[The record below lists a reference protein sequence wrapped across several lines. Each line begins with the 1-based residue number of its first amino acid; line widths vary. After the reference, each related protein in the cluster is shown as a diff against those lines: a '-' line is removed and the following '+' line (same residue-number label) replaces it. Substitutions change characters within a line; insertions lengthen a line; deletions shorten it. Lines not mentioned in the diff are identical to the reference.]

1 MGFSCFA
8 ASDMRYPPH
17 EVIHLNLR
25 GRQPNPLVR
34 DEEDWHVLST
44 IARNMLFWCGGSI
57 HGCRCEGPEMR
68 FAVEMRYASAGTTA
82 HHIAGAYAIYLRR
95 RRGWS
100 GRIFN
105 HYVAI
110 PIDTELFL
118 DELVLWLHRPPECG
132 KAEGAGRDLCWTADS
147 AYLMPKSLC
156 WITTDRVLAALS
168 PGGAGRSAYIRRKTQ
183 PIASEITAT
192 LTGHIA
198 RRPRQA
204 LQDVLERR
212 AISRR
217 QDPER
222 SIETIAR
229 FVADYCHLSYEDL
242 RSASRKRSV
251 SRAKAVA
258 AVLCSRN
265 GASVSAVARLFG
277 RSRSTLIEQAN
288 CYREIQPQLFAHAEQ
303 ALNAHL
309 ERETCPYD
317 DQSARLP
324 QTHFDRRGAGA
335 VRGAATH
342 SQPRAHGVEDGIA
355 SVHKR

>member
-1 MGFSCFA
+1 MRA
-8 ASDMRYPPH
+8 ASR

-25 GRQPNPLVR
+25 GRRPHALVQ
-34 DEEDWHVLST
+34 DEEDWHALST
-44 IARNMLFWCGGSI
+44 IAQRMLFWCGGSI

-68 FAVEMRYASAGTTA
+68 FAVEMRYASAGTAA

-132 KAEGAGRDLCWTADS
+132 TAEGARRAVCWTADS
-147 AYLMPKSLC
+147 AYLMPKSLS

-204 LQDVLERR
+204 LHDVLERR

-265 GASVSAVARLFG
+265 GASVAAVARLFG
-277 RSRSTLIEQAN
+277 CSRSTLIERAER
-288 CYREIQPQLFAHAEQ
+288 YHEIAPQLFEQ
-303 ALNAHL
+303 AERALDTCL
-309 ERETCPYD
+309 ERGHGRHDP
-317 DQSARLP
+317 QSVRLR
-324 QTHFDRRGAGA
+324 QTHADGHCARPPGGMAIRAG
-335 VRGAATH
+335 T
-342 SQPRAHGVEDGIA
+342 RAHEIEDGVA
-355 SVHKR
+355 LGKR

>member
-1 MGFSCFA
+1 
-8 ASDMRYPPH
+8 MRAESR

-25 GRQPNPLVR
+25 GRRPHALVQ
-34 DEEDWHVLST
+34 DEEDWHALST
-44 IARNMLFWCGGSI
+44 IAQRMLFWCGGSI
-57 HGCRCEGPEMR
+57 HGCRCEGPAMR
-68 FAVEMRYASAGTTA
+68 FAVETRYASAGTTA

-118 DELVLWLHRPPECG
+118 DELVLWLHRPTECG
-132 KAEGAGRDLCWTADS
+132 KAESAGRDVCWTADS
-147 AYLMPKSLC
+147 AYLMPKSLS
-156 WITTDRVLAALS
+156 WVTTDRVLVALS

-198 RRPRQA
+198 RRPRQE
-204 LQDVLERR
+204 LHDVLERR
-212 AISRR
+212 ALSRR
-217 QDPER
+217 QVPER

-265 GASVSAVARLFG
+265 GASVAAVARLLG
-277 RSRSTLIEQAN
+277 CSRSTLIERAER
-288 CYREIQPQLFAHAEQ
+288 YHEIAPQLFDQAER
-303 ALNAHL
+303 ALD
-309 ERETCPYD
+309 TC
-317 DQSARLP
+317 L
-324 QTHFDRRGAGA
+324 
-335 VRGAATH
+335 ATK
-342 SQPRAHGVEDGIA
+342 SRMV
-355 SVHKR
+355 